1 MTIAKLL
8 QNFDEVTAQ
17 DLRATDD
24 YDKYLKILI
33 DLAEKKSGEIKP
45 TASCREFKNCVT
57 ANRGKLMLWYNDKT
71 GNTKLVEVRPE

>member
-45 TASCREFKNCVT
+45 TASCRT
-57 ANRGKLMLWYNDKT
+57 ALLLIVAN
-71 GNTKLVEVRPE
+71 